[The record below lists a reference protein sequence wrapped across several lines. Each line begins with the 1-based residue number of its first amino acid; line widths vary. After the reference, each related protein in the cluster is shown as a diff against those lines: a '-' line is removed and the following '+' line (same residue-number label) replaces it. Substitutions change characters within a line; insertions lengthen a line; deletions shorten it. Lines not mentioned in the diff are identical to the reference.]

1 MPEIM
6 SEVIRMSREFAITK
20 SGSFC
25 FWGDWFGRPLDN
37 SHKCVK
43 ADFRNGLLTAD
54 FADGES
60 LTVYGAKGVFSDDGR
75 FYVIDA
81 DTVVWEWELY
91 GEPRS
96 EDSRRFIE
104 YKKQLSFIKA
114 AESGSL
120 FLVNEMLKHL
130 TNSGRSGII

>member
-1 MPEIM
+1 
-6 SEVIRMSREFAITK
+6 VTRMSKFAITK

-43 ADFRNGLLTAD
+43 AEFKNGLLTAD

-60 LTVYGAKGVFSDDGR
+60 LTVYGAKDVFSDEGR
-75 FYVIDA
+75 FYVTDA
-81 DTVVWEWELY
+81 EAVVWEWELY
-91 GEPRS
+91 SEPKS

-104 YKKQLSFIKA
+104 YKKQPDGSVIKTTDL
-114 AESGSL
+114 G
-120 FLVNEMLKHL
+120 N
-130 TNSGRSGII
+130 GIPEYIDPKGKFAVELY